1 MNINNIELKNFKV
14 HSFLSF
20 DIKGNCLLY
29 GENGVG
35 KSSIFEALYSNLYH
49 NKRIKK
55 NIDIREKYK
64 NRNHKDKSLEVK
76 INFDNGSSLLR
87 LDNELK
93 NLELINNTNI
103 FMANER
109 ILNNLV
115 ENDFYKVLS
124 QSLIEHFPKLKELLV
139 YETFKRAINR
149 NEIKEEEIKPY
160 LTEFNIAFKKLFN
173 EHINKDDINNI
184 LKEGFNENF
193 KIDFDIADSYKDE
206 FKFYY
211 PKITLKIDD
220 LDHENDLYNYFNE
233 AKLKLI
239 SISIFLYLIKKN
251 QNPSSNLNL
260 LILDDFLTSLDMSNR
275 KLIIQYIFDNFTN
288 YQKIIFTHN
297 IHFSNLIQNLLK
309 SRDETNDWELKN
321 IFSRIIDSN
330 LESIIYNKESNYIL
344 IAESNLKNDNIS
356 IAGHILR
363 KEFERIIEELRIING
378 VGAKEKLS
386 NTIDEILKG
395 NDSTDINRS
404 KLIKL
409 LKKAKFYQDIVM
421 HPASHE
427 VYSSDFTTK
436 EVNGAII
443 VLKELNKY
451 INSLTKISK

>member
-14 HSFLSF
+14 HNFLSF

-64 NRNHKDKSLEVK
+64 NRNHKDKNLEVK
-76 INFDNGSSLLR
+76 INFEHEFSLLR

-93 NLELINNTNI
+93 NLELLNNTNI

-124 QSLIEHFPKLKELLV
+124 QSLIEHFPKLKELLI
-139 YETFKRAINR
+139 YETLKRQINR
-149 NEIKEEEIKPY
+149 NEIKEEEVKSQLIELNK
-160 LTEFNIAFKKLFN
+160 TFRNLFN
-173 EHINKDDINNI
+173 EYLNKDDINDI
-184 LKEGFNENF
+184 LREGFNENF
-193 KIDFDIADSYKDE
+193 KIDFKIDESYKDE

-211 PKITLKIDD
+211 PEITIKIDD
-220 LDHENDLYNYFNE
+220 LEHENDLYNYFNE

-239 SISIFLYLIKKN
+239 SVSIFLSLIKKN
-251 QNPSSNLNL
+251 QNLNSKLNL

-275 KLIIQYIFDNFTN
+275 KLIIQYILDNFKD

-309 SRDETNDWELKN
+309 SRDETNDWQIKN
-321 IFSRIIDSN
+321 IFSRIADNN
-330 LESIIYNKESNYIL
+330 LESIIYDKEFNYIK
-344 IAESNLKNDNIS
+344 IAESNLDTDNIS
-356 IAGHILR
+356 GAGHILR
-363 KEFERIIEELRIING
+363 KEFERIIEELRIINE

-386 NTIDEILKG
+386 KIINEILKK
-395 NDSTDINRS
+395 NNNLDINKF
-404 KLIKL
+404 KLTQL

-427 VYSSDFTTK
+427 VYSGDFTKK
-436 EVNGAII
+436 EVLGAII

-451 INSLTKISK
+451 IDSLSKI